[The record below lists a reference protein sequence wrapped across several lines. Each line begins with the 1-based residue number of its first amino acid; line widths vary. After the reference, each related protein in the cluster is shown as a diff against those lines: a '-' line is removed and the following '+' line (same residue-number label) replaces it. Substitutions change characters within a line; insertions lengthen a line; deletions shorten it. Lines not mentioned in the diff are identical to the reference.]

1 MSLRLRL
8 TFLYTSLL
16 GGVLI
21 LFAVLVYGLVSI
33 FLIDQIDH
41 NLVEA
46 SNELVASLQL
56 NTSDQYVLD
65 SVQQFAAENF
75 LFQVWGS
82 DQTLQV
88 ARPLTWED
96 PLDATSQRAGKLV
109 IESNTVHD
117 QHLRVLSV
125 PLQSARGPS
134 GVLQVAISLSAVD
147 VTQRTLVIVLVGLD
161 LLAML
166 LTAFITWWLTGK
178 SLEPLATMT
187 RVAGQITNADDLSRR
202 IPPAAIHND
211 EISSA
216 IDSFNATLDRLE
228 KLFTSQRRFL
238 ADVSHDLRTPLTV
251 IKGNVSLIRKMRK
264 NDEESLE
271 GIEQEV
277 DHMTRLVGDLL
288 LLAQAESGRLPL
300 DMQTV
305 ELDTVLLEVFNQ
317 MKTLAGD
324 KVALTISEIDQVQ
337 LTGDRDRLKQML
349 INLMGNAVQYTP
361 AGGSVTLALSK
372 TELQAKLIISDTG
385 PGIPAED
392 LPHLFE
398 RFYRGQSKH
407 RPDQT
412 SGYGLG
418 LSIAYWI
425 VRNHGGYIEVS
436 SREGQGTT
444 FCVWLPLTQKPEE

>member
-21 LFAVLVYGLVSI
+21 LFAVLVYGVVSI

-41 NLVEA
+41 NLVDA
-46 SNELVASLQL
+46 SNELVSNLHL

-96 PLDATSQRAGKLV
+96 PLDSTSQRAGKLV
-109 IESNTVHD
+109 IESTTVHE

-134 GVLQVAISLSAVD
+134 GVLQVALSLSAVD
-147 VTQRTLVIVLVGLD
+147 ITQRTLVIVLVVLD

-166 LTAFITWWLTGK
+166 LTALITWWLTGK

-202 IPPAAIHND
+202 IPPATLQND

-216 IDSFNATLDRLE
+216 IDSFNATLERLE

-271 GIEQEV
+271 SIEQEV
-277 DHMTRLVGDLL
+277 DRMTRLVGDLL
-288 LLAQAESGRLPL
+288 LLAQAESGSLPL

-305 ELDTVLLEVFNQ
+305 ELDTILLEVFNQ

-324 KVALTISEIDQVQ
+324 KVELSIGEIDQVQ

-349 INLMGNAVQYTP
+349 LNLVGNAVQYTP
-361 AGGSVTLALSK
+361 AGGSVALALSK
-372 TELQAKLIISDTG
+372 TDLQAKLIISDTG

-392 LPHLFE
+392 LPHIFE
-398 RFYRGQSKH
+398 RFYRGQRTH

-444 FCVWLPLTQKPEE
+444 FCVWLPLTKKPEE

>member
-1 MSLRLRL
+1 MSLRQRL

-41 NLVEA
+41 NLVET
-46 SNELVASLQL
+46 SNELVSSLHL

-65 SVQQFAAENF
+65 SLQQFSAENF
-75 LFQVWGS
+75 LFQVWGA

-88 ARPLTWED
+88 ARPLTWET
-96 PLDATSQRAGKLV
+96 PLDSASQRAGRLV
-109 IESNTVHD
+109 IESTTTQS

-134 GVLQVAISLSAVD
+134 GVLQVALSLSAVD
-147 VTQRTLVIVLVGLD
+147 ITQRTLVIVLIVLD
-161 LLAML
+161 LLALL

-178 SLEPLATMT
+178 SLEPLAIMT

-202 IPPAAIHND
+202 IPPVAIQNN
-211 EISSA
+211 EISGA
-216 IDSFNATLDRLE
+216 INSFNATLDRLE

-277 DHMTRLVGDLL
+277 DRMTRLVGDLL
-288 LLAQAESGRLPL
+288 LLAQAESGSLPL
-300 DMQTV
+300 DMQNV

-317 MKTLAGD
+317 MKILAGG
-324 KVALTISEIDQVQ
+324 KVDLTISEIDQVQ

-349 INLMGNAVQYTP
+349 LNLMGNAVQYTP
-361 AGGSVTLALSK
+361 EGGSVTMALSK

-398 RFYRGQSKH
+398 RFYRGQRSH

-444 FCVWLPLTQKPEE
+444 FCVWLPLSKKPEV